1 MACFFF
7 IAFISIKIIYIKYH
21 LSFLVIKKKNFVW
34 EIEVRMID
42 ILIFIPNNVRKII
55 VEFFFFFFFF
65 SLFCIFIRNTRR
77 AICWS
82 SMKNKGR
89 YERYSCIHFAP
100 ITSTAL
106 EIIAFLTPRAPCIRS
121 VRRLGTFA
129 SDNIAVLVAASC
141 NETATYSDG
150 GRCLTG

>member
-1 MACFFF
+1 MFLFHSIHFDKNNLYKISFIFSRYKKKKFRLRDWSAYDRYFGIYTKRVQCAQNNCRIFLFLLFFF
-7 IAFISIKIIYIKYH
+7 
-21 LSFLVIKKKNFVW
+21 
-34 EIEVRMID
+34 
-42 ILIFIPNNVRKII
+42 
-55 VEFFFFFFFF
+55 
-65 SLFCIFIRNTRR
+65 LFCMFIRNTRR